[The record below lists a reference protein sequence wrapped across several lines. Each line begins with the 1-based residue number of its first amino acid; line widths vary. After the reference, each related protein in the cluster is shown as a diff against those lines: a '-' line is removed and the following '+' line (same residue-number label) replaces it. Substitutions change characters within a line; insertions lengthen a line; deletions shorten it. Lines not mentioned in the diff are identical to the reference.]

1 MRITTIAF
9 FPLEGYTF
17 LMRSLFFLL
26 LSLYSCTS
34 FDRMV
39 FLGIVEDSIREKK
52 NEYIRRQVAL
62 GYSSECLVLPSES
75 IPFSRME
82 PCPIGDFRSVD
93 YDRMIKVEGRIHVW
107 YVPSYVLEGH
117 SNLEFYQ
124 DVTLGRGPFHNRSL
138 KENILRQSMSQSQN
152 QNRKI
157 PTLQYSK

>member
-9 FPLEGYTF
+9 PPLGGYTF
-17 LMRSLFFLL
+17 HMRWLFFLVMGFH
-26 LSLYSCTS
+26 SCTS

-39 FLGIVEDSIREKK
+39 FLGIVDDSIREKR
-52 NEYIRRQVAL
+52 NEYIRRQVTL
-62 GYSSECLVLPSES
+62 GASSECLVLQSGS

-82 PCPIGDFRSVD
+82 TCPIGDFRSVD

-138 KENILRQSMSQSQN
+138 KENILRQSMSQSQY